1 MTAALATDAMVL
13 GATTGPTGVR
23 VDQVAPP
30 HAQYLTP
37 PESSQSLRPIFAGLT
52 LSLMVTR
59 AASTHPL
66 GRYGI
71 DARAVKAVMDG

>member
-13 GATTGPTGVR
+13 GATPGPTGVR

-30 HAQYLTP
+30 HVQYLTP
-37 PESSQSLRPIFAGLT
+37 PESFQSLRPIFAGLT

-59 AASTHPL
+59 AASTHSAGGMGSTP
-66 GRYGI
+66 GRL
-71 DARAVKAVMDG
+71 RR

>member
-1 MTAALATDAMVL
+1 MVL
-13 GATTGPTGVR
+13 GATPGPTGVR

-59 AASTHPL
+59 ASTHSGGMGSTP
-66 GRYGI
+66 GRL
-71 DARAVKAVMDG
+71 RR